1 MPKAHVTWTGK
12 LQFNAE
18 DRYGHQVLMEAS
30 PQYGGEGKGITP
42 MELLLSALGGCA
54 GIDIVTMLKARG
66 QNLVS
71 YEVEIQGIRKE
82 ELPKTFQS
90 VEVKFYLK
98 GDLDPDIV
106 DKVLH
111 LTMAKICPIAVM
123 LGSTSNMK
131 WCYEI
136 IKMPLATTT
145 KAKTVAEKKA

>member
-1 MPKAHVTWTGK
+1 MPKAHVTWEGK

-71 YEVEIQGIRKE
+71 YEVELQGIRKE
-82 ELPKTFQS
+82 ELPKTFES
-90 VEVKFYLK
+90 VEAKFYLK

-106 DKVLH
+106 DRVMH
-111 LTMAKICPIAVM
+111 LTMTKICPIAAM
-123 LGSTSNMK
+123 LGSTSKMK

-136 IKMPLATTT
+136 IKMPSATTT
-145 KAKTVAEKKA
+145 KVKKVAKKKA